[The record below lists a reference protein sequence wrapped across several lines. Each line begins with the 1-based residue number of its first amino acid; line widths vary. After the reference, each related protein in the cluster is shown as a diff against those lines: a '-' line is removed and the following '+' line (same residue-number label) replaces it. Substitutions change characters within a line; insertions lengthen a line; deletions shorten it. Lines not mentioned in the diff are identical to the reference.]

1 VTLPQRLLRMPP
13 AVRTLFPAET
23 TSPEATRALGARL
36 AAALGPGDVVALDG
50 DLGAGKTQFIKGLC
64 AALGVPPEQVT
75 SPTFTLVHEYEGTDG
90 PIYHIDAYRIE
101 RIEELYELG
110 FEDYVYGDGICL
122 IEWAER
128 IAPMLPDDALRLC
141 LTHLD
146 GTRRQIDVC

>member
-1 VTLPQRLLRMPP
+1 MQSNRTSDIEPP
-13 AVRTLFPAET
+13 TSLFPAET

-36 AAALGPGDVVALDG
+36 AATLAPGDVVALDG

-64 AALGVPPEQVT
+64 EALGVPPEQIT

-110 FEDYVYGDGICL
+110 FEDYAYGDGLCL

-128 IAPMLPDDALRLC
+128 IGPLLPDDALRLC
-141 LTHLD
+141 LTHLG